1 MVALLTWESHSARA
15 WRASQLV
22 VTVAT
27 LPCCGANRQS
37 TLALPAWTSVLAFGP
52 MSALFSAREVR
63 RAYRFVDRSGQPHPI
78 LDDHFESLDGAW
90 EAAQAWLGH
99 RGLSAAAMPAAL
111 AEEFGIEVTTANGH
125 WRTLRHPGQGSL
137 VAVPGLDGP
146 APLA

>member
-1 MVALLTWESHSARA
+1 MVALQTWESHGARTWGA
-15 WRASQLV
+15 RQV
-22 VTVAT
+22 VVSITT
-27 LPCCGANRQS
+27 LHCCGANRQG
-37 TLALPAWTSVLAFGP
+37 TLALPAWPKVLAVGP
-52 MSALFSAREVR
+52 MSPLFSAREVR

-137 VAVPGLDGP
+137 VNLPGLDGP